1 MTTTSST
8 GLTVTVML
16 VVLEPPLELVAVR
29 LKTSGSGASRLGTVG
44 AVNVTVAPVAVC
56 VPLSV
61 NVTPEGALQENVSVP
76 PEGSTP
82 VALSV
87 TNVLLATGLAG
98 DALANTEGG
107 VPGGGTAIG
116 TATTEIAGVVVLPPP
131 TVNWKV
137 RFSGVAT
144 TGAMNV
150 AVGEFG
156 LVMVTNGS
164 PGLTSWIQANGPLMG
179 VLPVEL
185 SETRVPATIGVA
197 TAVNVARAWA

>member
-44 AVNVTVAPVAVC
+44 AVNVTVAP
-56 VPLSV
+56 
-61 NVTPEGALQENVSVP
+61 
-76 PEGSTP
+76 EGSTP

-98 DALANTEGG
+98 EALANTEGG
-107 VPGGGTAIG
+107 VPGGGTAMG

-156 LVMVTNGS
+156 LLMATNGS
-164 PGLTSWIQANGPLMG
+164 PGLTS
-179 VLPVEL
+179 
-185 SETRVPATIGVA
+185 
-197 TAVNVARAWA
+197 